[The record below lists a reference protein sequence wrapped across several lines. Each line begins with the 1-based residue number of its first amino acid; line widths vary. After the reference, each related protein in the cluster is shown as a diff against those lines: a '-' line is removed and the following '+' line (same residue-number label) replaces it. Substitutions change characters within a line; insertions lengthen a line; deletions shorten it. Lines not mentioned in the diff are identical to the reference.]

1 MSCVV
6 AVRFTANGATS
17 GRRKLGF
24 GCQTPAVLGDRMKKL
39 HTLAVAAFVAVL
51 GGCQQSEQPAVDE
64 AAGANA
70 GQLTLPVSI
79 NAAMVGM
86 IDHSADYLFA
96 LGNGDLPRNQND
108 WHLVS
113 NSAYEIMLGGA
124 VIQIPG
130 TGQFD
135 REWVQ
140 NPEWIRLSGELTGIG
155 EDAVRLAEA
164 ESTDVAAWR
173 EVGDRLI
180 QNCLNCHKMFKP
192 EIPSEGIL
200 RGSTERQSR
209 GISIFGY

>member
-1 MSCVV
+1 MTRLRSL
-6 AVRFTANGATS
+6 AAA
-17 GRRKLGF
+17 
-24 GCQTPAVLGDRMKKL
+24 A
-39 HTLAVAAFVAVL
+39 TLAAGL
-51 GGCQQSEQPAVDE
+51 GACQQAEQPAAE
-64 AAGANA
+64 ATTANA
-70 GQLTLPVSI
+70 GDLTLPVSL

-96 LGNGDLPRNQND
+96 LGNGDLPRNDND

-130 TGQFD
+130 TGQLD
-135 REWVQ
+135 REWAQ
-140 NPEWIRLSGELTGIG
+140 NPEWIRMSGELTGIG

-164 ESTDVAAWR
+164 KSTDVEAWR
-173 EVGDRLI
+173 AVGDRLI
-180 QNCLNCHKMFKP
+180 DNCLGCHMAFKP

>member
-1 MSCVV
+1 MRLMPFVTLVSLACGL
-6 AVRFTANGATS
+6 AACDRSDALASQATS
-17 GRRKLGF
+17 G
-24 GCQTPAVLGDRMKKL
+24 
-39 HTLAVAAFVAVL
+39 
-51 GGCQQSEQPAVDE
+51 
-64 AAGANA
+64 AGADV
-70 GQLTLPVSI
+70 TLPVSI

-96 LGNGDLPRNQND
+96 LGNGDLPRNEND

-124 VIQIPG
+124 VIRIPG

-135 REWVQ
+135 SEWVK
-140 NPEWIRLSGELTGIG
+140 NPEWIEDAEELTQIG
-155 EDAVRLAEA
+155 AEAVRLAEA
-164 ESTDVAAWR
+164 KSTDVDAWR
-173 EVGDRLI
+173 TVGDRLI
-180 QNCLNCHKMFKP
+180 QNCLNCHQKFKP

>member
-1 MSCVV
+1 MTRLHSFITAAALVV
-6 AVRFTANGATS
+6 GLGA
-17 GRRKLGF
+17 
-24 GCQTPAVLGDRMKKL
+24 
-39 HTLAVAAFVAVL
+39 
-51 GGCQQSEQPAVDE
+51 CQQAEQPAAD
-64 AAGANA
+64 AAATENA
-70 GQLTLPVSI
+70 GDLTLPVSL

-96 LGNGDLPRNQND
+96 LGNGDLPRNDND

-140 NPEWIRLSGELTGIG
+140 SPEWIRMSGELTGIG

-164 ESTDVAAWR
+164 KSSDVEAWR
-173 EVGDRLI
+173 AIGDRLI
-180 QNCLNCHKMFKP
+180 DNCLGCHMAFKP
-192 EIPSEGIL
+192 EIPSAGIL